1 VLNDNNLHSRARDR
15 DACEE
20 LTGKQPINPALAFLD
35 RDGDRQIGDDH
46 GDQYDVRL
54 TFYLLD
60 VLPEHRLTC
69 G

>member
-46 GDQYDVRL
+46 GDQYDVRP
-54 TFYLLD
+54 TF
-60 VLPEHRLTC
+60 
-69 G
+69 